1 MPFCAAWGASEY
13 SPGPLRIEAKSR
25 MEHSHQGI
33 ADKIGFWRDTEYAH
47 APLPAIADILG
58 WGVDKGA
65 TTLLMPISS
74 RRELLKLLDELAMK
88 LSIDFYADSPDALLK
103 GIAD

>member
-1 MPFCAAWGASEY
+1 
-13 SPGPLRIEAKSR
+13 